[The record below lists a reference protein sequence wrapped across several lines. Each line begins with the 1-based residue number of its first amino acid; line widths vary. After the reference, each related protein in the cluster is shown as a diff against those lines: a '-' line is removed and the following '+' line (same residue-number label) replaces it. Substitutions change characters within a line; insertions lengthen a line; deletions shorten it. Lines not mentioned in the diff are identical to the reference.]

1 MTEQKKPGLPGLD
14 FLIFSQ
20 RRELEKA
27 YLEWVAKE
35 NVKDCPMSVIGFLVG
50 HDLINTE
57 KAIEFIKNGGENG

>member
-1 MTEQKKPGLPGLD
+1 MTERKTPKLPGFD
-14 FLIFSQ
+14 FLLFSQ
-20 RRELEKA
+20 RRALEKA
-27 YLEWVAKE
+27 YLEWIAKE